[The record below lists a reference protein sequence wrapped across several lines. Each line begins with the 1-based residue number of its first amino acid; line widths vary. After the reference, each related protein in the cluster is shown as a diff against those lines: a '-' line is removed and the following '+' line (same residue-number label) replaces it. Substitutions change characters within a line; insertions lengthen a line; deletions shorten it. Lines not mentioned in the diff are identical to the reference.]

1 MSEVQEYLFNDI
13 ENRWQ
18 NEWEDSALFKVDL
31 NDKKPKFYCLVMF
44 PYPSAALHVGH
55 GRVYIIGDVVA
66 RYKMM
71 RGFNVLA
78 PMGFD
83 AFGLPAENAAI
94 KGGEHPEK
102 STLRNIETMHRQF
115 KSWGVGYDW
124 DREAVSCLPN
134 YYKWT
139 QWFFLKMVEKGLA
152 YKKMASVNWCPSCQT
167 VLANEQVIDGA
178 CERCQSKVDLRDLAQ
193 WFFKITDYAQQLL
206 DDMELL
212 DHWPERVKTMQRNWI
227 GRSVGSEIDF
237 KVNDFDLTLPCFTTR
252 IDTIYGCTYF
262 VLAAEH
268 PDLPKLVKGLP
279 QEKEVLAFAQKVKA
293 ESKIERMAE
302 NVKKE
307 GVFTGRTVTNPF
319 TGEEIPVWVANYV
332 LMDYGTGAVMAVP
345 THDQRD
351 FEFAKKYDLK
361 LKVVIQPEGKTLS
374 VDEMKEAYIED
385 GVLANSSQFDGLPNR
400 KSMEKI
406 VAYGEEQG
414 YARAKIHFRLRDWLI
429 SRQRYWGAPIPM
441 IYCEKC
447 DVVPVPEDQLPV
459 LLPKDVKFKPTG
471 ESPLKQNKE
480 FVNTTCPK
488 CGGKATRET
497 DTMDTFVDSSW
508 YFLRYISPGSDDA
521 PFVSKDANKW
531 LPVDQY
537 IGGIEHAILHLLYSR
552 FFTKFV
558 HDLGLIDF
566 KEPFR
571 NLFAQGM
578 IVKDGNKM
586 SKSKGNVVNPD
597 ELIAKF
603 GADTVRLYT
612 LFIGP
617 PEKDA
622 EWNDASVEGCYRFL
636 KRIWRLFHE
645 YLEFKQSKP
654 GELAKLSD
662 KAKELRRQSH
672 LLVQKITRDLDEEW
686 HFNTVVASVMEFSN
700 FFTPVLKEVVQE
712 SAEGAAIVD
721 EAIRNLV
728 LLLAPLTPHLSEEL
742 WQKLGEKQSVFKAE
756 WPSFEEKHMVQKEA
770 EVVLQVNGKVRGR
783 IQVPADLD
791 KAGLEKLAL
800 ESEAVKAWLDGKQ
813 VAKVIVVP
821 SKLVNVVVK

>member
-1 MSEVQEYLFNDI
+1 MNEVVEYSFGPI
-13 ENRWQ
+13 ESKWQ
-18 NEWEDSALFKVDL
+18 KNWNKTGLFKVNLKDE
-31 NDKKPKFYCLVMF
+31 KPKFYCLVMF
-44 PYPSAALHVGH
+44 PYPSSALHVGH

-94 KGGEHPEK
+94 KSGEHPEK

-115 KSWGVGYDW
+115 NSWGVGFDW
-124 DREAVSCLPN
+124 DREAISCLPD

-139 QWFFLKMVEKGLA
+139 QWFFIKMYEKGLA
-152 YKKMASVNWCPSCQT
+152 YKKKASVNWCPSCQT

-193 WFFKITDYAQQLL
+193 WFFKITDYAQQLI
-206 DDMELL
+206 DDMSLL
-212 DHWPERVKTMQRNWI
+212 ENWPERVKTMQRNWI
-227 GRSVGSEIDF
+227 GRSTGSEIDF
-237 KVNDFDLTLPCFTTR
+237 KVKDSEMHLPCFTTR

-268 PDLPKLVKGLP
+268 PQLLELVKGTA
-279 QEKEVLAFAQKVKA
+279 QEKEVLAFAQKVKK
-293 ESKIERMAE
+293 ESKISRMSE
-302 NVKKE
+302 NLVKE
-307 GVFTGRTVTNPF
+307 GVFTGRYVTNPF
-319 TGEEIPVWVANYV
+319 TNEEIPVWVANYV

-351 FEFAKKYDLK
+351 FEFAKKYDLPM
-361 LKVVIQPEGKTLS
+361 KVVIQPKGETLD
-374 VDEMKEAYIED
+374 VEKMETAYIED
-385 GVLANSSQFDGLPNR
+385 GVLAHSAQFDGLENR
-400 KSMEKI
+400 KSMEPI
-406 VAYGEEQG
+406 VKYGEEQG
-414 YARAKIHFRLRDWLI
+414 IARSKVHYRLRDWLI

-441 IYCEKC
+441 IYCESC
-447 DVVPVPEDQLPV
+447 DVVPVPEEQLPV
-459 LLPKDVKFKPTG
+459 LLPKEVEFKPTG
-471 ESPLKQNKE
+471 ESPLAKCEE
-480 FVNTTCPK
+480 FLNTPCPK
-488 CGGKATRET
+488 CGKEAKRET

-508 YFLRYISPGSDDA
+508 YFLRYISPKNEKV
-521 PFVSKDANKW
+521 PFVSEDANQW

-537 IGGIEHAILHLLYSR
+537 IGGVEHAILHLLYSR

-597 ELIAKF
+597 ELIKKF

-622 EWNDASVEGCYRFL
+622 EWNDSSVDGCFRFL
-636 KRIWRLFHE
+636 KRVWRLFHE
-645 YLEFKQSKP
+645 YLD
-654 GELAKLSD
+654 LAKERSSEEKELSD

-672 LLVQKITRDLDEEW
+672 LLIKKITADIDQEW
-686 HFNTVVASVMEFSN
+686 HFNTVVASIMEFFN
-700 FFTPVLKEVVQE
+700 FLNPILKEVYQE
-712 SAEGAAIVD
+712 SGAGAQVVD

-728 LLLAPLTPHLSEEL
+728 LLMAPLTPHMSEEL
-742 WQKLGEKQSVFKAE
+742 WNKLGGKESVFKQA
-756 WPSFEEKHMVQKEA
+756 WPEYEEKNLEQKEA
-770 EVVLQVNGKVRGR
+770 QVVLQVNGKVRGR
-783 IQVPADLD
+783 IQIPVGLD
-791 KAGLEKLAL
+791 KEALEKMAL
-800 ESEAVKAWLDGKQ
+800 DSEAVKSWVDGKK
-813 VAKVIVVP
+813 VVKVIVVP
-821 SKLVNVVVK
+821 AKLVNVVVK